1 MKAKSTL
8 RALLAWSAFAATL
21 LACSFFSRLAP
32 SAPSPTAPGIP
43 PTFTF
48 VPAPIPTNTPLSLP
62 TNTARPQN
70 TPTEETPSCYRWDE
84 ITIQMAGQTV
94 CVYGVAYS
102 HQGQSRID
110 FSPAPNTFFLIDTVY
125 YYPNLESGTCV
136 VAEQKVEVFDHSIP
150 FMTINGEL
158 YNCEA
163 WMEE

>member
-1 MKAKSTL
+1 MNAKSTL
-8 RALLAWSAFAATL
+8 RALSALGVCALSL

-32 SAPSPTAPGIP
+32 SAPSPTAMSIP
-43 PTFTF
+43 PTYTF
-48 VPAPIPTNTPLSLP
+48 VPLPVVTTTPRP

-70 TPTEETPSCYRWDE
+70 TPTEKQADCYRWDE
-84 ITIQMAGQTV
+84 ITLQMAGQTV

-110 FSPAPNTFFLIDTVY
+110 FSPARNTFFLIDSVY
-125 YYPNLESGTCV
+125 YYPDLEEGSCV
-136 VAEQKVEVFDHSIP
+136 VAKEEVEVFDHKIP

-158 YNCEA
+158 YNCEP